1 MPRKKRMY
9 DELRRRGGRVAD
21 QDEWRELGRA
31 CGCSA
36 RRTLAG
42 FFGGRKPSMVHL
54 ADGSRV
60 LTSDGWLRANSI

>member
-31 CGCSA
+31 CGYSA
-36 RRTLAG
+36 RRAG
-42 FFGGRKPSMVHL
+42 
-54 ADGSRV
+54 RV
-60 LTSDGWLRANSI
+60 LRRSQTVDGPPRRRLARAHL